1 MNECQLM
8 LATTVDWECP
18 ECGSANIDSYATT
31 VRPLCG
37 GCDQDFSW
45 DDLLDPLEIAN
56 FNRILFDYS
65 LGIIP

>member
-18 ECGSANIDSYATT
+18 ECGHANIDSYATT

-37 GCDQDFSW
+37 GCDQDFDW
-45 DDLLDPLEIAN
+45 GELIDPPEIAY
-56 FNRILFDYS
+56 FNRVLFDYS
-65 LGIIP
+65 LEIIP